1 MTSEKKFL
9 LSGYFGFKNF
19 GDEAILSVLVNKLNS
34 LGYKNIT
41 IISSNP
47 QYTCSQFNQ
56 IRSIKTFDFSKIF
69 VEIISSDILISG
81 GGSLLQDVTSIKSL
95 FYYLFVIFIGL
106 IFGKKVI
113 IFAQGI
119 GPINN
124 PLGQFFT
131 KILLKKCHY
140 VSVRDTKSYD
150 LLKTWGIN
158 ADLLCDPIFSA
169 NVVKEKNGTVAIQL
183 RNCRN
188 LTNDFIDR
196 LAQEVNSN
204 FSDKNLEI
212 YSFQDEIDL
221 DICKK
226 FEQNIKMLNSD
237 AKTTILSG
245 LSNNEIIE
253 KLSKSEYLIAMRFH
267 AIIIGLLAK
276 CKILPINYDIK
287 IEKISNEFNLPML
300 ELLKPFN
307 SQFKDLKSQDIDKI
321 YETTSKKVFNWSG
334 FENAIK

>member
-1 MTSEKKFL
+1 M
-9 LSGYFGFKNF
+9 
-19 GDEAILSVLVNKLNS
+19 
-34 LGYKNIT
+34 
-41 IISSNP
+41 
-47 QYTCSQFNQ
+47 
-56 IRSIKTFDFSKIF
+56 R
-69 VEIISSDILISG
+69 
-81 GGSLLQDVTSIKSL
+81 
-95 FYYLFVIFIGL
+95 
-106 IFGKKVI
+106 
-113 IFAQGI
+113 
-119 GPINN
+119 
-124 PLGQFFT
+124 
-131 KILLKKCHY
+131 
-140 VSVRDTKSYD
+140 
-150 LLKTWGIN
+150 
-158 ADLLCDPIFSA
+158 
-169 NVVKEKNGTVAIQL
+169 IQL